1 MAIQND
7 FDTNAVLKQ
16 FKDDKEIPNWARNDV
31 AWAVV
36 NGIITGSDGKFL
48 PKGTLNRE
56 QTVAIIH
63 RAVNLVMNSVGTTTP
78 DDAVNTAITEL
89 KAQMESMQDGMEESI
104 DAIIAPIKE
113 ELTQVVSDITEKLN
127 TFDTEKKNILEQI
140 KTSNESVQTLKDELN
155 QKIADMQADI
165 KAIQGANV
173 AVGDDE
179 LQNQF
184 TDAITKLF
192 LRLQGMSDTMNA
204 NANKVDEIS
213 TSYKEHVEM
222 SNQTHEEINKKLE
235 EFDDRF
241 TPIEGEDPV
250 EGGGTLPNE
259 TITKM
264 QKEIDALKVSME
276 ELKTDL
282 SDSITTMTNENAA
295 TKKSVEAIKTSVTE
309 MNTSIT
315 DKYTEVGELIKTI
328 NVSLATYMETTNKQI
343 TEMGT
348 LIADMKKQIGDI
360 ATDIP
365 EDEDDEVFF
374 DLDEDPNKK

>member
-1 MAIQND
+1 M
-7 FDTNAVLKQ
+7 
-16 FKDDKEIPNWARNDV
+16 
-31 AWAVV
+31 
-36 NGIITGSDGKFL
+36 
-48 PKGTLNRE
+48 
-56 QTVAIIH
+56 
-63 RAVNLVMNSVGTTTP
+63 
-78 DDAVNTAITEL
+78 
-89 KAQMESMQDGMEESI
+89 
-104 DAIIAPIKE
+104 
-113 ELTQVVSDITEKLN
+113 VSDITEKLN

-250 EGGGTLPNE
+250 EGGGTVPNE

-309 MNTSIT
+309 MNTTIT